1 MRPRRVLRFP
11 KGVPQAPTEKLNELP
26 SSRVLAS
33 DMNPKILFIGTSC
46 PFGEISG
53 AGHRTLNL
61 IRLLERIGTVKTVFA
76 TGLEWSAEQLE
87 RTRDEFD
94 LGVLS
99 RYLNTPGRSPVE
111 RFRKVFDSSF
121 LNTNGVEVPPE
132 DRVRVAKLVEQN
144 DMVWVHTLKVA
155 NAFRR
160 FHWPK
165 TVLDLDDIPS
175 GYHLH
180 AAKHATS
187 CCERLL
193 RKQRAFSSRRMEM
206 LSLDRFELLT
216 ICKEADL
223 PVFGSSPRV
232 RVIPNGFSAPEAVV
246 GEIAVSRSSGRIGM
260 IGDFQHLP
268 NHDGLRWFVKDVW
281 AKLRLMAPD
290 LDLRLV
296 GKGSGALAEEFPGL
310 GISGL
315 GYVPDVAEETASWS
329 CMIVP
334 TRMGGG
340 THLKVA
346 EGLARRIPI
355 VTTSHGA
362 RGYELVSGKQAF
374 LADSPSEFIK
384 ACATLI
390 REPLVGDRLAAA
402 GWELFQN
409 RYSWVSILPAV
420 ERTVQD
426 CLARSK
432 R

>member
-1 MRPRRVLRFP
+1 MKPR
-11 KGVPQAPTEKLNELP
+11 
-26 SSRVLAS
+26 
-33 DMNPKILFIGTSC
+33 ILFIGTSC

-76 TGLEWSAEQLE
+76 TGLDWSAEQVE
-87 RTRDEFD
+87 RTREEFEVA
-94 LGVLS
+94 VLS
-99 RYLNTPGRSPVE
+99 RYLETPGRSLVE
-111 RFRKVFDSSF
+111 RFRKVFDPRF
-121 LNTNGVEVPPE
+121 LNTNGVEVPPA
-132 DRVRVAKLVEQN
+132 DRERVAELVEQH

-165 TVLDLDDIPS
+165 TVLDIDDIPS
-175 GYHLH
+175 GYHQH

-187 CCERLL
+187 RRERLL
-193 RKQRAFSSRRMEM
+193 RRQRGFSSRRMEL

-216 ICKEADL
+216 ICKDADL

-232 RVIPNGFSAPEAVV
+232 RVIPNGFAAPETAVT
-246 GEIAVSRSSGRIGM
+246 EIGVSRSSGRIGM

-268 NHDGLRWFVKDVW
+268 NHDGLRWFVKNVW
-281 AKLRLMAPD
+281 ATLRLMAPD

-296 GKGSGALAEEFPGL
+296 GKGSGAIAEEFPGL

-315 GYVPDVAEETASWS
+315 GYVRDVAEETASWS

-362 RGYELVSGKQAF
+362 RGYEIVSGKHAF
-374 LADSPSEFIK
+374 VADAPAEFTE

-390 REPLVGDRLAAA
+390 REPLAGVRLAEA
-402 GWELFQN
+402 GWELFRN
-409 RYSWVSILPAV
+409 RYSWDSILPAV
-420 ERTVQD
+420 EQTVQD
-426 CLARSK
+426 CLARSN

>member
-1 MRPRRVLRFP
+1 
-11 KGVPQAPTEKLNELP
+11 
-26 SSRVLAS
+26 
-33 DMNPKILFIGTSC
+33 MNPKILFIGTSC

-76 TGLEWSAEQLE
+76 TGLDWSAEQLE
-87 RTRDEFD
+87 RTREAFD
-94 LGVLS
+94 VALLS
-99 RYLNTPGRSPVE
+99 RYLDTPGRSPVE
-111 RFRKVFDSSF
+111 RFRKVFDPRF
-121 LNTNGVEVPPE
+121 LNTNSVEVPMA
-132 DRVRVAKLVEQN
+132 DRERVAELVEQH
-144 DMVWVHTLKVA
+144 DLVWIHTLKVA

-165 TVLDLDDIPS
+165 TVLDMDDIPS
-175 GYHLH
+175 GYHRH

-187 CCERLL
+187 CRERLL
-193 RKQRAFSSRRMEM
+193 RLQRGFSSRRMEL
-206 LSLDRFELLT
+206 LSLDRFELLA

-223 PVFGSSPRV
+223 RVFGSSPRV
-232 RVIPNGFSAPEAVV
+232 RVIPNGFSAPEMAAS
-246 GEIAVSRSSGRIGM
+246 EIDAPRTSGRIGM

-268 NHDGLRWFVKDVW
+268 NHDGLRWFVNNVW
-281 AKLRLMAPD
+281 TTLRSMVPD

-296 GKGSGALAEEFPGL
+296 GKGSGAIAEEFSGL

-315 GYVPDVAEETASWS
+315 GYVRDVAEETASWS

-362 RGYELVSGKQAF
+362 RGYELVSGKHAF
-374 LADSPSEFIK
+374 VADGPAEFTE

-390 REPLVGDRLAAA
+390 REPLVGDRLGEA

-409 RYSWVSILPAV
+409 CYSWESILPAV

-426 CLARSK
+426 CLARS
-432 R
+432 RR